1 MPERNY
7 VILFA
12 DIAGSM
18 HLYTHLGDEA
28 AKTLI
33 LQLQEQQT
41 IVIEAAS
48 GKVQEFIGD
57 EVMARFSDC
66 EAAVTAS
73 NRLHELATRFSNNTE
88 VEIEMRIGLHYGPAI
103 VEAGRMF
110 GDTVNIAS
118 RVAAISRSAQTITTQ
133 ALLEQLPPAYKA
145 SARHYDV
152 TTIKGKYGLLD
163 IYELN
168 WQSSGQTTMMLTRDN
183 ETARGTMSLSFGD
196 TVKILDLQTE
206 KYCIGRAPGNDLIV
220 HGNSVSR
227 QHISI
232 EVARG
237 RFVVCDNSTNGTYV
251 YLSNGEVI
259 YLRREQLPIW
269 GQGMIALGAP
279 VDEGKDHLLNYQH
292 SPD

>member
-18 HLYTHLGDEA
+18 HLYNQLGDEA

-33 LQLQEQQT
+33 LQLQQQQST
-41 IVIEAAS
+41 VIEAAS
-48 GKVQEFIGD
+48 GNVQEFIGD
-57 EVMARFSDC
+57 EVMARFTDC
-66 EAAVTAS
+66 EAAVAAS
-73 NRLHELATRFSNNTE
+73 NALHELATRFSNNAE
-88 VEIEMRIGLHYGPAI
+88 AEIEMRIGLHYGPAI
-103 VEAGRMF
+103 IEAGRMF

-118 RVAAISRSAQTITTQ
+118 RVAAIARGAQTITTQ
-133 ALLEQLPPAYKA
+133 ALLEQLPPYYKS

-163 IYELN
+163 IYELT
-168 WQSSGQTTMMLTRDN
+168 WESSGQTTMMLTRDDR
-183 ETARGTMSLSFGD
+183 TGRGKLILSFGA
-196 TVKILDLQTE
+196 TVNTLDLRTE
-206 KYCIGRAPGNDLIV
+206 NYCIGRADSNDLIV

-251 YLSNGEVI
+251 YLSNSEVI
-259 YLRREQLPIW
+259 YLRRERLPVW
-269 GQGMIALGAP
+269 GQGKIALGAP
-279 VDEGKDHLLNYQH
+279 LDDGKDHILDYRH
-292 SPD
+292 SSD